1 MKNYRLVASL
11 FVVLLFTLFASAQ
24 GRPGGGTGTGGG
36 GGTRTPTPT
45 PTPSVPTS
53 PSTTMPD
60 PLNGILFL
68 FGKVVLDDGS
78 ALSEPVSIQTICNG
92 QKHFQGYTDTHG
104 GFSFQLGNRN
114 PAGEIVSGD
123 AELSGDPRSF
133 SQAGNTRRI
142 LGCELLAVLPGFTSN
157 VIELGDRISS
167 SSSGSVDIGRL
178 TLHRLQHVEGATISA
193 SSAAAPNS
201 ARKAFDKAREQ
212 EKNKKWDD
220 AQKSLEK
227 ALAIYPRY
235 AAAWFE
241 LGRLQ
246 QRNNDAVAAR
256 HSFEQALAIDA
267 KYVNPYRGLADLDA
281 QAKNWPELVD
291 VTAKLLALN
300 PVSFP
305 DGWFYNAVG
314 NYYLRNFEA
323 AEKSARQG
331 IKVDNAFQV
340 PRLELL
346 LGVLLEGKRNYTE
359 AAEHIHKYQHLVTTP
374 ADKEEAQKQL
384 AEIERLSAQAN
395 IPPANKETSDEDDDE
410 DK

>member
-1 MKNYRLVASL
+1 MKNHRLFLLL
-11 FVVLLFTLFASAQ
+11 FTILLFTLFASAQ
-24 GRPGGGTGTGGG
+24 GRPGGGTGTGTGTG

-45 PTPSVPTS
+45 PTPSIPN
-53 PSTTMPD
+53 PPTTMPD
-60 PLNGILFL
+60 PLSGTFFL
-68 FGKVVLDDGS
+68 YGKVVLDDGT
-78 ALSEPVSIQTICNG
+78 ALSEPASIQSVCNG
-92 QKHFQGYTDTHG
+92 QKHFQGYTDSHG
-104 GFSFQLGNRN
+104 SFSFQLGNRN
-114 PAGEIVSGD
+114 QGGESVYSDAG
-123 AELSGDPRSF
+123 LSGDPRTSP
-133 SQAGNTRRI
+133 QGGNARRI
-142 LGCELLAVLPGFTSN
+142 MGCELLAVLPGFTSN
-157 VIELGDRISS
+157 VIELSDKVNSGF
-167 SSSGSVDIGRL
+167 GSVDVGRL

-212 EKNKKWDD
+212 EKSAKWVD

-241 LGRLQ
+241 LGHLQ
-246 QRNNDAVAAR
+246 QRNNDAAAAR
-256 HSFEQALAIDA
+256 HSYEQALAIDA
-267 KYVNPYRGLADLDA
+267 KYINPYRGLAELDA
-281 QAKNWPELVD
+281 QAKNWQELVD

-300 PVSFP
+300 PFNFP

-331 IKVDNAFQV
+331 IKVDSAYQV
-340 PRLELL
+340 PKLELL
-346 LGVLLEGKRNYTE
+346 LGVLLEAKHNYTE
-359 AAEHIHKYQHLVTTP
+359 AAEHIHKYQHLVTAP

-384 AEIERLSAQAN
+384 AEIERLSAQATA
-395 IPPANKETSDEDDDE
+395 PPSKGEADDDDD